1 MTLDSITNATKAVKR
16 SMNGKENNKN
26 VICKQNVDSGINEK
40 SLKDFCTSKLNV
52 INLCC
57 KMLLEPTLTVETFNE
72 NRQQHNCK
80 H

>member
-16 SMNGKENNKN
+16 CMNEKENNRI
-26 VICKQNVDSGINEK
+26 VICKQNVDSEMNEK
-40 SLKDFCTSKLNV
+40 SLKDFCKLNV

-57 KMLLEPTLTVETFNE
+57 KMMLEPTLTVETFNE